1 MPEDE
6 RCGDVNAILN
16 IIDNRKMIFE
26 IVTQF
31 VQNEEK
37 THLMAA
43 QRVNWNLEQLESGSG
58 IWVSLNECRNSTN
71 RTVTE

>member
-26 IVTQF
+26 IVTRF
-31 VQNEEK
+31 VQNEQK

-58 IWVSLNECRNSTN
+58 IWVSLNECRNSTD
-71 RTVTE
+71 RTE

>member
-71 RTVTE
+71 RTVTK

>member
-26 IVTQF
+26 IVTRF
-31 VQNEEK
+31 VQNEQK

-58 IWVSLNECRNSTN
+58 IWVSLNECRNSTE
-71 RTVTE
+71 RTE

>member
-26 IVTQF
+26 IVTRL
-31 VQNEEK
+31 VQNEQK

-58 IWVSLNECRNSTN
+58 IWVSLNECRNSTE
-71 RTVTE
+71 RTE

>member
-26 IVTQF
+26 IVTRL
-31 VQNEEK
+31 VQNEQK

-43 QRVNWNLEQLESGSG
+43 QRVNWNVEQLESGSG
-58 IWVSLNECRNSTN
+58 IWVSLNKCRNSTE
-71 RTVTE
+71 RTE

>member
-6 RCGDVNAILN
+6 RCSGVNAILN
-16 IIDNRKMIFE
+16 IIDNRKIIFE
-26 IVTQF
+26 VVAQF
-31 VQNEEK
+31 ILKEQK

-43 QRVNWNLEQLESGSG
+43 RRVNWNLTQLESGSG
-58 IWVSLNECRNSTN
+58 IWVSLNERRNSTD

>member
-43 QRVNWNLEQLESGSG
+43 QRVNWNLEQLESGSR

>member
-43 QRVNWNLEQLESGSG
+43 QRVNWNLEQLESGSR

-71 RTVTE
+71 RTVTK

>member
-58 IWVSLNECRNSTN
+58 IWVSLNGCRNSTN
-71 RTVTE
+71 RTVTK

>member
-58 IWVSLNECRNSTN
+58 IWVSLNECRNSTT

>member
-1 MPEDE
+1 MPEGE
-6 RCGDVNAILN
+6 RYSGVNAILN

-26 IVTQF
+26 VVAQF
-31 VQNEEK
+31 VLKEQK

-43 QRVNWNLEQLESGSG
+43 QRMNWNLEELESGSG
-58 IWVSLNECRNSTN
+58 IWVSLNECRNSMD

>member
-26 IVTQF
+26 IVTRL
-31 VQNEEK
+31 VQNEQK

-58 IWVSLNECRNSTN
+58 IWVSLNECRNSTD
-71 RTVTE
+71 RTE